1 MNDINSFTFYRD
13 YYFLIDTMPI
23 DEKRDLAI
31 AILDYIFKDIRPDF
45 EGHKKAVFNT
55 LSHQL
60 DVSKNKSKS
69 AKKENQMKIKQKSN
83 ENQMKIKRGN
93 KTSISNFKFNISNL
107 EFIKE
112 IINYLNNKTNSN
124 FKYTTK
130 TTQQKINARL
140 NEGYKL
146 NDFIAVIDKKYN
158 EWVGTEFEQYLV
170 PETLFG
176 TKFEKYLNQKGNRK
190 NEPIPN
196 WFDKEVEVQEATKEE
211 QEEMENLLK
220 EFK

>member
-23 DEKRDLAI
+23 DEKKDLAI
-31 AILDYIFKDIRPDF
+31 AILDYIFKDEIPDF

-69 AKKENQMKIKQKSN
+69 AKK

-146 NDFIAVIDKKYN
+146 DDFIAVIDKKYN
-158 EWVGTEFEQYLV
+158 EWIGTEFEQYLV

-176 TKFEKYLNQKGNRK
+176 TKFEKYLNQKEFRK
-190 NEPIPN
+190 KEHLPEWFNETKSAEI
-196 WFDKEVEVQEATKEE
+196 ATKEE
-211 QEEMENLLK
+211 QKEMENLLSK
-220 EFK
+220 Y

>member
-1 MNDINSFTFYRD
+1 MNEINSFTFYRD

-23 DEKRDLAI
+23 EDKKELAV
-31 AILDYIFKDIRPDF
+31 AILDYIFKDKIPNFD
-45 EGHKKAVFNT
+45 GHKKAVFNT

-60 DVSKNKSKS
+60 NVSKNKSKS
-69 AKKENQMKIKQKSN
+69 AKKENQIEIKQKSN
-83 ENQMKIKRGN
+83 ENQMKIKKSN
-93 KTSISNFKFNISNL
+93 KTSISNFTFNISNL
-107 EFIKE
+107 EFIKD

-146 NDFIAVIDKKYN
+146 DDFIAVIDKKYN
-158 EWVGTEFEQYLV
+158 EWIGTEFEKYLV

-176 TKFEKYLNQKGNRK
+176 TKFEKYLNQKENRK
-190 NEPIPN
+190 VEKLPN
-196 WFDKEVEVQEATKEE
+196 WFNKEIKTERKLSDEE
-211 QEEMENLLK
+211 LQWLESIK
-220 EFK
+220 